1 MVSNNVADLLLA
13 TAGIAGSLGY
23 LLAWRVHGRR
33 QPLTVDEVSEYMEK
47 KVAMEE
53 MEAQEHR
60 LRTIALRANRTAMP
74 NVNSGPPARIS
85 RMTVTR
91 GGRETFFQQK

>member
-1 MVSNNVADLLLA
+1 MSDNVADLLLA

-23 LLAWRVHGRR
+23 LLAWRVHGKR
-33 QPLTVDEVSEYMEK
+33 QPTVDDVNAYMERR
-47 KVAMEE
+47 VAMEE

-74 NVNSGPPARIS
+74 NVNSGPPARVS
-85 RMTVTR
+85 RMNVAR